1 MGGSDSK
8 LSAQTQTQQEEQY
21 AIQMKNPVVAAA
33 MEALEIDK
41 PTTGLKFYQLFAAMD
56 TDGSK
61 SIDLEEFHRFF
72 ELRHTAFSDLVFS
85 NLGKQTPARGV
96 AFDDFVLN
104 MWNFCTMSS
113 QDIYTH
119 VFRLYDDDH
128 NGTLDA
134 AECESLFRLLYHTD
148 TLPSIVKSQLKSMTS
163 NENGVITL
171 DVFLAMCSSKTNLFK
186 PIFDLQTRARTKS
199 LGVNYWSTVTKKR
212 AKLLSGDKDVFE
224 LASSRLQASQR
235 QSGSA
240 APRPSILPGSPSR
253 KISASPVNEE
263 QSSTKTSDDTTA
275 TSEIENKKWLE
286 TWVQTESQREPLVQA
301 YLTAF
306 SQAHVAGQQLKEQTQ
321 KVSAAP
327 GTDQLLLELRYS
339 IAVSTKR
346 RDEAKSALEE
356 LWEQEQSSLIT
367 ERHEAVTNLVKSIS
381 TRTLHKQTGK
391 KSADKVVR
399 SYTQKKLIT
408 EENVIRGR
416 FSERWQMLER
426 AAELRAQRDLET
438 SRKSAKTDSKT
449 TLH

>member
-8 LSAQTQTQQEEQY
+8 LSAQAQTQQEEQY
-21 AIQMKNPVVAAA
+21 AIQMKSPVVAAA

-96 AFDDFVLN
+96 AFD
-104 MWNFCTMSS
+104 
-113 QDIYTH
+113 
-119 VFRLYDDDH
+119 
-128 NGTLDA
+128 
-134 AECESLFRLLYHTD
+134 
-148 TLPSIVKSQLKSMTS
+148 
-163 NENGVITL
+163 
-171 DVFLAMCSSKTNLFK
+171 
-186 PIFDLQTRARTKS
+186 
-199 LGVNYWSTVTKKR
+199 
-212 AKLLSGDKDVFE
+212 
-224 LASSRLQASQR
+224 
-235 QSGSA
+235 
-240 APRPSILPGSPSR
+240 
-253 KISASPVNEE
+253 
-263 QSSTKTSDDTTA
+263 
-275 TSEIENKKWLE
+275 
-286 TWVQTESQREPLVQA
+286 
-301 YLTAF
+301 
-306 SQAHVAGQQLKEQTQ
+306 
-321 KVSAAP
+321 
-327 GTDQLLLELRYS
+327 
-339 IAVSTKR
+339 VSTKR